1 MHFVYIIDKMF
12 RSVPWQFKKE
22 WRFVDLL
29 YSGLVADGS
38 TLPLVIITTDP
49 EVPADIEGD
58 TDAIVLYIPDVK
70 KPSGDTTLAVLQ
82 LWRDYINPGDH
93 LLLDRGSE
101 FNNRQVAQELE
112 DLHASSHFL
121 PTGGGAF
128 ADPNDNSFFAQVE
141 GFYKR
146 QPKRTHADAI
156 RAIVKAFYNPSETH
170 VQSYF
175 RNCLLTGPSPTLAHV
190 RRLVEKSYK
199 SEGARVAKYTSY
211 RQAFRRFER
220 NSRLL
225 SRDVRRQAA
234 PSQLADSALDGVQ
247 WTTYY

>member
-1 MHFVYIIDKMF
+1 MQNVRFTKTSF

-22 WRFVDLL
+22 WRFVDLV

-49 EVPADIEGD
+49 EVPAEIEGD
-58 TDAIVLYIPDVK
+58 TDAIVLYMPDVK
-70 KPSGDTTLAVLQ
+70 KPSGATTLAVLQ
-82 LWRDYINPGDH
+82 QWRDYINPGDH
-93 LLLDRGSE
+93 LLFDRGSE
-101 FNNRQVAQELE
+101 FNNHQAAQELE

-146 QPKRTHADAI
+146 QPKRTHANALGPI
-156 RAIVKAFYNPSETH
+156 IKAFYNPTEKH
-170 VQSYF
+170 VQDYF
-175 RNCLLTGPSPTLAHV
+175 RNCLLTGPSPTLAQV
-190 RRLVEKSYK
+190 RHLVEKSYK
-199 SEGARVAKYTSY
+199 AEGARVAEYKSY
-211 RQAFRRFER
+211 RDEYRRFEL
-220 NSRLL
+220 NSRRL
-225 SRDVRRQAA
+225 SGDVRRLAA
-234 PSQLADSALDGVQ
+234 PLQLDDAALDGVE